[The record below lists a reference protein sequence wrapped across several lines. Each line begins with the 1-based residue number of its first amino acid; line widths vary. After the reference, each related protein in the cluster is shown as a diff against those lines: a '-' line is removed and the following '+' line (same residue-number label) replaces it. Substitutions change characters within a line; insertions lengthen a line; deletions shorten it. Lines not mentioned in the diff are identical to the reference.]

1 MSARGEATRT
11 RLLAAALDLIPEVGW
26 GAVST
31 RAVAERA
38 GLNPA
43 LVHYHFPTTADLLT
57 TAALDFCRSFGSSW
71 LDHLDGADL
80 PAGLTVLIT
89 HLDAHPADAPASRL
103 MSEIVLAA
111 PRHPD
116 LRTGLA
122 AVVGDLRARLADWL
136 RAGGAADPEGTAALA
151 LAAIEGIALHRAIG
165 AALDT
170 TAYAKALVR
179 TV

>member
-1 MSARGEATRT
+1 MSTRGEATRA

-31 RAVAERA
+31 RGVAERA
-38 GLNPA
+38 GVNPA
-43 LVHYHFPTTADLLT
+43 LVHYHFPTVSDLLT
-57 TAALDFCRSFGSSW
+57 TAALDFCRSFGTAW
-71 LDHLDGADL
+71 LEHLDGADL
-80 PAGLTVLIT
+80 PAGLRSLIT
-89 HLDAHPADAPASRL
+89 QLDAHPADAPASRL

-122 AVVGDLRARLADWL
+122 AVIADLRARLADWL
-136 RAGGAADPEGTAALA
+136 RAGGAADPDGAAALT

-170 TAYAKALVR
+170 TVYAEALAR